1 MKVNLQ
7 LKHSQHL
14 ALTPQLQQSIR
25 LLQLSTMDLD
35 QELEKFLM
43 QNPLLE
49 REEPGTEAPS
59 FQAAPEPLPDLM
71 ESGETDTTN
80 DWKAPETWSPDE
92 LLGGTWHDHED
103 EAESPQQASTHLTL
117 VDHLSA
123 QLRLMTLNER
133 DHQLISLL
141 LANLDESG
149 YLPLTLEELQDAF
162 PESLAVEPEEIQ
174 VALSLLQSLDPAGVG
189 AHDLSECLAL
199 QLRTLPEAME
209 GRTAALAIVKNHL
222 SLLAARD
229 FSRLKKTLGIG
240 DETLRQARKLITQL
254 DPKPGA
260 AFVQVE
266 TRYVAPDVIVK
277 KVKGKWTVALN
288 REVMPRLRINAL
300 YANLMKGGRDPGGQ
314 LSSQLQEAR
323 WLVKNIQQR
332 FETILRVSQAIVERQ
347 QNFLEHG
354 EVAMRPLVLREIA
367 DTLGL
372 HESTISRV
380 TTQKYML
387 TPRGLFELKY
397 FFSSHVGTEAGGAAS
412 STAIRALI
420 KQLIS
425 AEDCRSPLS
434 DNRISD
440 ILAHQGLVVARRTVA
455 KYREAMQIHPANQRK
470 TL

>member
-25 LLQLSTMDLD
+25 LLQLSTMELD

-49 REEPGTEAPS
+49 REDPDAEPQTFPSLQEAS
-59 FQAAPEPLPDLM
+59 HDRM
-71 ESGETDTTN
+71 DSGEAESSG
-80 DWKAPETWSPDE
+80 DWEPSEAWSPDE
-92 LLGGTWHDHED
+92 FLGGTWHDHED
-103 EAESPQQASTHLTL
+103 EPESPQQAGNFLTL
-117 VDHLSA
+117 MDHLSA
-123 QLRLMTLNER
+123 QLRLMPLNER
-133 DHQLISLL
+133 DHQLMSLL

-149 YLPLTLEELQDAF
+149 YLPLTVEEMLATC

-174 VALSLLQSLDPAGVG
+174 VALRLLQSLDPAGVG

-199 QLRTLPEAME
+199 QLQALPESME
-209 GRTAALAIVKNHL
+209 GRAAALSIVRHHL
-222 SLLAARD
+222 PLLAARD
-229 FSRLKKTLGIG
+229 VPRLKKALGIG
-240 DETLRQARKLITQL
+240 DETLRQARQLITRL
-254 DPKPGA
+254 NPKPGS
-260 AFVQVE
+260 AFVQSE

-277 KVKGKWTVALN
+277 RVKGKWRVTLN
-288 REVMPRLRINAL
+288 REAMPRLRINAL
-300 YANLMKGGRDPGGQ
+300 YANLMKSGRDPGGQ

-323 WLVKNIQQR
+323 WLIKNVQQR
-332 FETILRVSQAIVERQ
+332 FDTILRVSEAIVERQ

-367 DTLGL
+367 DILGL

-425 AEDCRSPLS
+425 AEDRRNPLS
-434 DNRISD
+434 DHRISD

-455 KYREAMQIHPANQRK
+455 KYREALQIHPASQRK
-470 TL
+470 AL

>member
-49 REEPGTEAPS
+49 REEPGAELQS
-59 FQAAPEPLPDLM
+59 FQPAPESSQNSM
-71 ESGETDTTN
+71 ESGETDTSN
-80 DWKAPETWSPDE
+80 DWKASETWSPDE

-103 EAESPQQASTHLTL
+103 EQESPQQASNHLSL
-117 VDHLSA
+117 IDHLSS
-123 QLRLMTLNER
+123 QLRLMQLNER

-149 YLPLTLEELQDAF
+149 YLPLTPDEVQAAF

-174 VALSLLQSLDPAGVG
+174 VALRLLQSLDPVGVG
-189 AHDLSECLAL
+189 AHDLAECLAL
-199 QLRTLPEAME
+199 QVQVLPEPLE
-209 GRTAALAIVKNHL
+209 GRTAALAIVKHHL
-222 SLLAARD
+222 PLLAARD
-229 FSRLKKTLGIG
+229 FPRLKKALGIS
-240 DETLRQARKLITQL
+240 DETLRQARKIITQL
-254 DPKPGA
+254 NPKPGA
-260 AFVQVE
+260 DFVQVE

-277 KVKGKWTVALN
+277 KTKGKWNVTLN
-288 REVMPRLRINAL
+288 RDAMPRLRINAL

-323 WLVKNIQQR
+323 WLIKNVQQR
-332 FETILRVSQAIVERQ
+332 FDTILRVSQAIVERQ
-347 QNFLEHG
+347 QSFLEHG

-397 FFSSHVGTEAGGAAS
+397 FFSSHVGTETGGAAS

-420 KQLIS
+420 KQLIC
-425 AEDCRSPLS
+425 AEDRRTPLS

-455 KYREAMQIHPANQRK
+455 KYREALQIHPASQRK

>member
-25 LLQLSTMDLD
+25 LLQLSTMELD
-35 QELEKFLM
+35 QELENFLM

-49 REEPGTEAPS
+49 REETDADPQS
-59 FQAAPEPLPDLM
+59 FQTAPEPTADSI
-71 ESGETDTTN
+71 ESGETDTAN
-80 DWKAPETWSPDE
+80 DWKASETWSPDD
-92 LLGGTWHDHED
+92 LLEGTWHDHED
-103 EAESPQQASTHLTL
+103 EPEAPQQAGNHLTL

-123 QLRLMTLNER
+123 QLRLMPLNER

-149 YLPLTLEELQDAF
+149 YMPLTPHELQAAF
-162 PESLAVEPEEIQ
+162 PESLAVEQEEIQ
-174 VALSLLQSLDPAGVG
+174 VALRLLQSLDPAGVG
-189 AHDLSECLAL
+189 AHNLSECLAL
-199 QLRTLPEAME
+199 QLRVLPESLE
-209 GRTAALAIVKNHL
+209 GRTVALAIVNHHL
-222 SLLAARD
+222 PLLAARD
-229 FSRLKKTLGIG
+229 FPRLKKALGIG

-254 DPKPGA
+254 NPKPGA
-260 AFVQVE
+260 VFVQVE

-277 KVKGKWTVALN
+277 KAKGKWSVALN
-288 REVMPRLRINAL
+288 REAMPRLRINAL
-300 YANLMKGGRDPGGQ
+300 YANLMKSGRDPGGQ

-323 WLVKNIQQR
+323 WLIKNVQQR

-425 AEDCRSPLS
+425 AEDRKSPLS

-455 KYREAMQIHPANQRK
+455 KYREAMQIHPASQRK

>member
-49 REEPGTEAPS
+49 REEPGTELQSLQPV
-59 FQAAPEPLPDLM
+59 PESSYDTM
-71 ESGETDTTN
+71 ASGETDTSN
-80 DWKAPETWSPDE
+80 DWKASETWSPDE

-103 EAESPQQASTHLTL
+103 EQESPQQASNHLSL
-117 VDHLSA
+117 IDHLST
-123 QLRLMTLNER
+123 QLRLMQLNER
-133 DHQLISLL
+133 DHQIISLL

-149 YLPLTLEELQDAF
+149 YLPLTPDEIKSAF

-174 VALSLLQSLDPAGVG
+174 IALRLLQSLDPAGVG
-189 AHDLSECLAL
+189 AHDLAECLTL
-199 QLRTLPEAME
+199 QVQALPEPLE
-209 GRTAALAIVKNHL
+209 GRAAALAIVKHHL
-222 SLLAARD
+222 PLLAARD
-229 FSRLKKTLGIG
+229 FPRLKKALGIN

-254 DPKPGA
+254 NPKPGA
-260 AFVQVE
+260 DFVQLE

-277 KVKGKWTVALN
+277 KTKGKWSVSLN
-288 REVMPRLRINAL
+288 RDAIPRLRINAL
-300 YANLMKGGRDPGGQ
+300 YANLMKSGRDPGGQ

-323 WLVKNIQQR
+323 WLIKNVQQR
-332 FETILRVSQAIVERQ
+332 FDTILRVSQAIVERQ

-425 AEDCRSPLS
+425 AEDRRTPLS

-455 KYREAMQIHPANQRK
+455 KYREALQIHPASQRK

>member
-14 ALTPQLQQSIR
+14 VLTPQLQQSIR
-25 LLQLSTMDLD
+25 LLQLSTMELD

-49 REEPGTEAPS
+49 REESDAEPQMFQPLQVVPDSTDSSGSEPS
-59 FQAAPEPLPDLM
+59 
-71 ESGETDTTN
+71 S
-80 DWKAPETWSPDE
+80 DWNSSETWSPED
-92 LLGGTWHDHED
+92 LLGGTWHDNED
-103 EAESPQQASTHLTL
+103 EPESLQQASNLLTL

-133 DHQLISLL
+133 DHQLISLML
-141 LANLDESG
+141 SHLDEAG
-149 YLPLTLEELQDAF
+149 YLQLSLDQMLALC
-162 PESLAVEPEEIQ
+162 PESLDVELDELQ
-174 VALSLLQSLDPAGVG
+174 VTLRLLQSLDPAGVG
-189 AHDLSECLAL
+189 AYDLSECLAL
-199 QLRTLPEAME
+199 QLQALPEPTE
-209 GRTAALAIVKNHL
+209 GRAAAMTMVRHHL
-222 SLLAARD
+222 PLLAGRD
-229 FSRLKKTLGIG
+229 FPRLKKALGIN
-240 DETLRQARKLITQL
+240 DTTLRQARKLITQL
-254 DPKPGA
+254 NPKPGS
-260 AFVQVE
+260 AFVQAE
-266 TRYVAPDVIVK
+266 TRYVAPDVIVRK
-277 KVKGKWTVALN
+277 TKGKWGVSLN
-288 REVMPRLRINAL
+288 REVMPRLRVNAL
-300 YANLMKGGRDPGGQ
+300 YANLMKSGRDPGGQ

-323 WLVKNIQQR
+323 WLIKNVQQR
-332 FETILRVSQAIVERQ
+332 FDTILRVSQAIVERQ
-347 QNFLEHG
+347 QSFLEHG

-367 DTLGL
+367 DILGL

-420 KQLIS
+420 KQLIG
-425 AEDCRSPLS
+425 AEDHRNPLS

-440 ILAHQGLVVARRTVA
+440 ILANQGLVVARRTVA
-455 KYREAMQIHPANQRK
+455 KYREAMQIHPASQRK